1 MTNTDWLTLVLV
13 AITAFYAWATYRILK
28 ANQAAVLAMNAQ
40 TEAQYRPYV
49 VSAALARTGTT
60 LLLLEIQNS
69 GRSPAEKLRL
79 TMDKDFYRSAE
90 QLADNNLAK
99 YPAFTETIE
108 CLAPGTKLQFI
119 LGMGHTVL
127 GDNVPD
133 SVCPKVFA
141 IRASYGFAGKTYSE
155 LSTIDLRPLRNS
167 SVIQDPVA
175 DEVEKLRR
183 SLEKLLKK

>member
-13 AITAFYAWATYRILK
+13 VITAFYAWATYRILK
-28 ANQAAVLAMNAQ
+28 ANQAAVRAMNDQ
-40 TEAQYRPYV
+40 TEAQFRPYV
-49 VSAALARTGTT
+49 VSAALARTGTP

-90 QLADNNLAK
+90 QLAHNNLAK
-99 YPAFTETIE
+99 YPAFTDTIE
-108 CLAPGTKLQFI
+108 CLAPGAKLQFI

-127 GDNVPD
+127 GENVSD
-133 SVCPKVFA
+133 AVCPKVFA
-141 IRASYGFAGKTYSE
+141 IRANYGFAGRTYTE
-155 LSTIDLRPLRNS
+155 LTTIDLRPLNQS
-167 SVIQDPVA
+167 SVIHDPIA
-175 DEVEKLRR
+175 EEVEKLRK